1 MSEVSVKFLM
11 PMKVAYLEKKW
22 PREEI
27 GKAIER
33 VSQVLK
39 EKKVKLAGDAMAL
52 LHEDPKTIDLQKALY
67 EICIPISGKVKG
79 QAEIRDKELE
89 KAAFAS
95 ITHSGPLEKV
105 PEVYQAI
112 LKWVEENG
120 YRIAGPVREVY
131 RRGIGDAGGPLPEVA
146 IEVLLPVRK

>member
-11 PMKVAYLEKKW
+11 PTKVAYLEKKW
-22 PREEI
+22 PRDEI
-27 GKAIER
+27 GKAIEK

-39 EKKVKLAGDAMAL
+39 EKKIKLAGGAMVL
-52 LHEDPKTIDLQKALY
+52 LHEDPKTIDLQRALY
-67 EICIPISGKVKG
+67 EVCIPIYGKVKG
-79 QAEIRDKELE
+79 HAEIKDKELE

-95 ITHSGPLEKV
+95 ITHSGPLEKL
-105 PEVYQAI
+105 PEAYQAI

-131 RRGIGDAGGPLPEVA
+131 LRGIGDAAGGLPEVA
-146 IEVLLPVRK
+146 VEVLLPVRK